1 MGPNTRAR
9 CNKRAK
15 SARRARLK
23 DDEQGGVASAAA
35 ASPRGDGRLRLRAL
49 DLAGGSKLAVGRT
62 ETGSAWAA
70 RERPALQEAQGGG
83 GVESEGRE
91 GSPAAGV
98 PIRRRASE
106 AAAREAQ
113 ESPDRARQRAR
124 EQASSASV
132 VGADDAATPGSDPP
146 PKPDDRPSVPRGDD
160 LDAPPE
166 SDDHNVPPHDLP
178 RKDHSEADDVPPP
191 DRDALEGDVPEAD
204 DDAAE
209 GDAAEGEH
217 NVEDGDHDAAEH
229 NTAEGDDPCSK
240 DAASEEEKT
249 ERKRARDEPVCRFSV
264 QGRCWIAAK
273 AKAEESGKAS
283 VCRFVSWRKEARKK
297 PVVVDLTEDD
307 PKGPRMSE
315 EDVACAET
323 LRGGLRDKGDKG
335 SSAAPIDVTPIDV
348 TDAGGAKAAAPA
360 DATGATAA
368 EPIDVT
374 LDDEPAEPAPEPTR
388 RTKRVFAPR
397 RSGRPAT
404 SARLEDEL
412 KHYANEQER
421 LLAESRRR
429 FLRSHSDAFPEAL
442 PRWQSR
448 NPYVVLGVPPNAD
461 FATCRK
467 AFHKLALKYH
477 PDKSKTPHS
486 RDIFDS
492 ISKAYH
498 SLSTTAS
505 TFETEPLCCDDATFC
520 MHACSPPNRVSLA
533 RGDDDASLR
542 PRAMRGRA
550 PR

>member
-1 MGPNTRAR
+1 MTSKEEWRQQRRPRREETGGFDFGPSTLPAGRSWR
-9 CNKRAK
+9 WEGP
-15 SARRARLK
+15 RRA
-23 DDEQGGVASAAA
+23 
-35 ASPRGDGRLRLRAL
+35 PPGRLEKGRPYRKRRAEEEWSRK
-49 DLAGGSKLAVGRT
+49 DEKDRPPPAYRYVVEPPKRPPEKRKRVPIVP
-62 ETGSAWAA
+62 GSALAS
-70 RERPALQEAQGGG
+70 RP
-83 GVESEGRE
+83 R
-91 GSPAAGV
+91 
-98 PIRRRASE
+98 
-106 AAAREAQ
+106 
-113 ESPDRARQRAR
+113 
-124 EQASSASV
+124 SASV

-448 NPYVVLGVPPNAD
+448 NPYVVRCPGDSLVTRPPQVLGVPPNAD

-505 TFETEPLCCDDATFC
+505 TF
-520 MHACSPPNRVSLA
+520 
-533 RGDDDASLR
+533 
-542 PRAMRGRA
+542 
-550 PR
+550 